1 MDILSRASSFKA
13 IVHCGDGTN
22 ALCDDTYQVVIYY
35 LPITLWA
42 NISGSRKDR
51 EDTLPAKKTIFIQ
64 SSIDSYSEG
73 LIDEWSWKPSEK
85 NFTYYSDEY
94 KMIIRYHFA

>member
-1 MDILSRASSFKA
+1 M
-13 IVHCGDGTN
+13 
-22 ALCDDTYQVVIYY
+22 
-35 LPITLWA
+35 P
-42 NISGSRKDR
+42 
-51 EDTLPAKKTIFIQ
+51 TLPAKKTIFIQ

>member
-1 MDILSRASSFKA
+1 MYVPFANLALFIYRMILKKVQS
-13 IVHCGDGTN
+13 DGVSVYWGQKRYHHYPEKGLDEN
-22 ALCDDTYQVVIYY
+22 VTYVKR
-35 LPITLWA
+35 
-42 NISGSRKDR
+42 S
-51 EDTLPAKKTIFIQ
+51 LPAKKTIFIQ

>member
-1 MDILSRASSFKA
+1 MLWFFLYR
-13 IVHCGDGTN
+13 
-22 ALCDDTYQVVIYY
+22 DDRLVNKGHSVKTQ
-35 LPITLWA
+35 A
-42 NISGSRKDR
+42 RR
-51 EDTLPAKKTIFIQ
+51 TLPAKKTIFIQ